1 MSAAAARPT
10 LPDILAWIV
19 SQGLSATEPEAFL
32 AGLGSRIAGL
42 VPLDRLSIGVPTLD
56 PNTRGA
62 SVTWTSDGAV
72 RQDFSAYG
80 PEGEA
85 EFRKSP
91 IYYARENDL
100 MQANWNLGGGEGL
113 ADFPLLATLAADG
126 LSHYALRLFA
136 FPNEPYINGMALS
149 FATRRSNGFS
159 SEDHAVIDALLP
171 TIALAV
177 YRILL
182 SEISSEMLRVYVGPR
197 TSERVLA
204 GAVHRNEGEA
214 IEAAILFA
222 DLKGFTELSEA
233 HPAEMVVGLLNEHFD
248 VLDAPI
254 AEHGGEILKFLGDGL
269 LAVFPLDGDGTAACG
284 RALRAAHHAL
294 VATAE
299 LNRLRAATGRP
310 AIDLDIALHVGEV
323 FYGNVGAARRL
334 DFTVIGAAVNLASRI
349 EQLCD
354 RLGRNLVLSESFA
367 RQCGVPAV
375 PLGRFELKGIRA
387 AQAVFGIDGGE

>member
-1 MSAAAARPT
+1 MSATSPST
-10 LPDILAWIV
+10 LPEILAWIV
-19 SQGLSATEPEAFL
+19 DQGLSVTEPEAFL
-32 AGLGSRIAGL
+32 TGLGTRISGL

-56 PNTRGA
+56 PSTRGA
-62 SVTWTSDGAV
+62 SVTWTSEGEI
-72 RQDFSAYG
+72 RQDVSAYG
-80 PEGEA
+80 PEGDA

-91 IYYARENDL
+91 IFYARENEL
-100 MQANWNLGGGEGL
+100 LQATWNLGGGEGL
-113 ADFPLLATLAADG
+113 GEFPLLARLADEG
-126 LSHYALRLFA
+126 MNHYALRLYA
-136 FPNEPYINGMALS
+136 FPNEPYVSGMALS
-149 FATRRSNGFS
+149 FATRHSNGFS
-159 SEDHAVIDALLP
+159 AEDHAVIDALLP

-182 SEISSEMLRVYVGPR
+182 SEIAREMLRLYVGPR

-204 GAVHRNEGEA
+204 GAVHRNEGES

-233 HPAEMVVGLLNEHFD
+233 YPAQEVVGFLNEHFD
-248 VLDAPI
+248 VLDEPI
-254 AEHGGEILKFLGDGL
+254 AAHGGEILKFLGDGL
-269 LAVFPLDGDGTAACG
+269 LAVFPLDAGDGSAACA

-294 VATAE
+294 VATAD
-299 LNRLRAATGRP
+299 LNRLRAAARRP
-310 AIDLDIALHVGEV
+310 TIGLDIALHVGEV

-367 RQCGVPAV
+367 GQCGVPAV
-375 PLGRFELKGIRA
+375 PLGTFELKGIHA
-387 AQAVFGIDGGE
+387 PQAVYGIDGGE